1 MITVYAY
8 TNCGTCQKALKY
20 LAANKV
26 AFKEVPI
33 REQPPSLAELR
44 TVLAASGGDIRRLFN
59 VSGQDYRALGM
70 KDRLPTMTQEEALK
84 LLASNGNLVKR
95 PFVVM
100 GKRGLVGFK
109 IDEWDQALG

>member
-20 LAANKV
+20 LAAKKI
-26 AFKEVPI
+26 AYREVPI

-44 TVLAASGGDIRRLFN
+44 LVLAASGGDVRRLFN
-59 VSGQDYRALGM
+59 VSGQDYRALKM
-70 KDRLPTMTQEEALK
+70 KDRLPGMTHDEALR
-84 LLASNGNLVKR
+84 LLAANGNLVKR

-109 IDEWDQALG
+109 PEEWKEALG